1 MRPANQGIP
10 DSKER
15 ELTWVDTILTAIFIS
30 LGVAGV
36 VLLASPCSSPTYN
49 IRIFFVLHDMGS
61 DDSTDYL
68 VWNSRRLAAGRP
80 LKAAA
85 GYPA

>member
-1 MRPANQGIP
+1 LFFSR
-10 DSKER
+10 R
-15 ELTWVDTILTAIFIS
+15 
-30 LGVAGV
+30 
-36 VLLASPCSSPTYN
+36 PCSSPTYN

-68 VWNSRRLAAGRP
+68 GWNSRRLAAGRP

>member
-1 MRPANQGIP
+1 
-10 DSKER
+10 
-15 ELTWVDTILTAIFIS
+15 LTAIFIP

-36 VLLASPCSSPTYN
+36 VLLASPLPSSPTYN
-49 IRIFFVLHDMGS
+49 IRIFCVLHDMGS

>member
-1 MRPANQGIP
+1 
-10 DSKER
+10 
-15 ELTWVDTILTAIFIS
+15 
-30 LGVAGV
+30 
-36 VLLASPCSSPTYN
+36 
-49 IRIFFVLHDMGS
+49 MGS